1 LAAMAKV
8 LERRPDL
15 NRRGFRKRYIHVRRA
30 CYLVFASA
38 LLIAGFAFSAIEM
51 LQAQNLRPFV
61 LFNGLIMVA
70 AGGAWFLDDF
80 ARRRHRA

>member
-1 LAAMAKV
+1 
-8 LERRPDL
+8 
-15 NRRGFRKRYIHVRRA
+15 
-30 CYLVFASA
+30 VFAGA
-38 LLIAGFAFSAIEM
+38 LLIAGLAFSAIEM

-80 ARRRHRA
+80 ARRHRA

>member
-1 LAAMAKV
+1 MGKV
-8 LERRPDL
+8 LERRPDRKS
-15 NRRGFRKRYIHVRRA
+15 RRGFRKRYIHVRRA

-38 LLIAGFAFSAIEM
+38 LLTAGLAFSAIEM

-70 AGGAWFLDDF
+70 AGGAWLLDDWGL
-80 ARRRHRA
+80 RHRA

>member
-1 LAAMAKV
+1 
-8 LERRPDL
+8 
-15 NRRGFRKRYIHVRRA
+15 VRRA
-30 CYLVFASA
+30 CYLVFAGA
-38 LLIAGFAFSAIEM
+38 LLIAGLAFSAIEM

-80 ARRRHRA
+80 ARRHRA

>member
-1 LAAMAKV
+1 MAKV
-8 LERRPDL
+8 LERRPDRKK
-15 NRRGFRKRYIHVRRA
+15 RRGFRKRYIHVRRA

-51 LQAQNLRPFV
+51 LQAHDFRPFV

-70 AGGAWFLDDF
+70 AGGAWLLDDF
-80 ARRRHRA
+80 VWPHRA

>member
-1 LAAMAKV
+1 MAAMAKI
-8 LERRPDL
+8 LERRPDRK
-15 NRRGFRKRYIHVRRA
+15 NRRGFKKRYIHVRRA

-38 LLIAGFAFSAIEM
+38 LLIAGLAFSAIEM

-80 ARRRHRA
+80 ARRHRA